1 MEVVGRPDIA
11 AQPWFGDPVAR
22 SERIHELCQVI
33 DEAMP
38 ARTTAEWLVLLRAA
52 DIPCGSINTLD
63 DLFDEPHLRSSGF
76 FRTEQHPTEGR
87 LKVTRHPIDFD
98 GVSESD
104 TRPAPRIGEHSREVL
119 AESGLTE
126 AEIAALGKSGAL
138 RMIEE

>member
-1 MEVVGRPDIA
+1 
-11 AQPWFGDPVAR
+11 VAR

-52 DIPCGSINTLD
+52 DIPCGPINTLD

-76 FRTEQHPTEGR
+76 FRTEQHPTEGK
-87 LKVTRHPIDFD
+87 LKVTRHPIDFACI
-98 GVSESD
+98 SEED

-119 AESGLTE
+119 AEVGLTE
-126 AEIAALGKSGAL
+126 AEIAALGESGAL
-138 RMIEE
+138 RMTGE